1 MRDYDRNN
9 KYITKKFNWFTSDG
23 FAAGLKQAN
32 LVSKNDADDFVK
44 KTGFDDKLEDV
55 NKKS

>member
-1 MRDYDRNN
+1 MLDYDRNN
-9 KYITKKFNWFTSDG
+9 KYITKKFNWFMSDG

-32 LVSKNDADDFVK
+32 WVSKNDIDDFVK
-44 KTGFDDKLEDV
+44 KTDFDDKLKNI